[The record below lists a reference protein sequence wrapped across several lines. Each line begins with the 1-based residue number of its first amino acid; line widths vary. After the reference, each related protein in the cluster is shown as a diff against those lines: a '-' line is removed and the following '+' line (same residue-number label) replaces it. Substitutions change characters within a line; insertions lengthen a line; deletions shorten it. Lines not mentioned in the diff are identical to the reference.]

1 MDTTDQTIKF
11 FERRAKAL
19 QIDIDDFTT
28 MLKESK
34 TESDIKMYTEA
45 LNVAKLKLITTN
57 ASMYRYLNGKLYYD
71 YQDKKYKQSNIGIG
85 TLTK

>member
-1 MDTTDQTIKF
+1 MDNTDQTIKF

-28 MLKESK
+28 MLNESK
-34 TESDIKMYTEA
+34 IESDVKMYTEA
-45 LNVAKLKLITTN
+45 LGVAETKLITTN

-71 YQDKKYKQSNIGIG
+71 YQDKKYKQSNVSIGA
-85 TLTK
+85 LTK

>member
-1 MDTTDQTIKF
+1 MDNTDQTIKF
-11 FERRAKAL
+11 FERRTKSL

>member
-1 MDTTDQTIKF
+1 MDNTDQTIKF

-71 YQDKKYKQSNIGIG
+71 YQDKKYKQSNIGTG